1 MPTVPSPAPPGAPI
15 AVTMGE
21 PAGIGGEIVL
31 AAWRRRR
38 AGDPVFFALDDPE
51 RLRRVDAHAGIGADV
66 VVIDDPSEAG
76 AAIGRALPVL
86 PLAREAPFAPGRP
99 DPGSAPAVLESIDRA
114 VALAR
119 DGRAAAVVTNPIH
132 KANLYAAGFA
142 FPGHTEYLAH
152 LAGVGRVVMML
163 ASPGLR
169 VVPVTIHVPLR
180 RVPELLTCE
189 LIEGTALV
197 VGEALRRDFGIDRP
211 RLAVAGLNPHAGE
224 GGALGE
230 EDGRVIA
237 PAVARLRERGLDARG
252 PLPADTMFHAEA
264 RRGYDAALCMYH
276 DQALIPL
283 KALAFDRGVNVT
295 LGLPFVRA
303 SPDHGTALDIAGRGV
318 ARPESLV
325 AAIATAA
332 GLAGRRAAARGRRDP

>member
-1 MPTVPSPAPPGAPI
+1 MEPSPDTPLVLTQGDPR
-15 AVTMGE
+15 
-21 PAGIGGEIVL
+21 GIGPELLLRL
-31 AAWRRRR
+31 AAE
-38 AGDPVFFALDDPE
+38 GE
-51 RLRRVDAHAGIGADV
+51 LREGDV
-66 VVIDDPSEAG
+66 VVASPSWLERWAHELPQPWAMAGWARLRAGLHAVDVDEPG
-76 AAIGRALPVL
+76 AAQVRALERGVDLVLEHRGRALVT
-86 PLAREAPFAPGRP
+86 AP
-99 DPGSAPAVLESIDRA
+99 IDKRA
-114 VALAR
+114 CH
-119 DGRAAAVVTNPIH
+119 D
-132 KANLYAAGFA
+132 AGFS

-152 LAGVGRVVMML
+152 RAGGVEVAMLMVGAR
-163 ASPGLR
+163 LR

-180 RVPELLTCE
+180 RVPELLTGG
-189 LIEGTALV
+189 LIEETALV
-197 VGEALRRDFGIDRP
+197 VEEALRRDFGIDRP

-295 LGLPFVRA
+295 LGLPFVRP

-318 ARPESLV
+318 ARPESLI

-332 GLAGRRAAARGRRDP
+332 ELAGRRAAARGRRDP